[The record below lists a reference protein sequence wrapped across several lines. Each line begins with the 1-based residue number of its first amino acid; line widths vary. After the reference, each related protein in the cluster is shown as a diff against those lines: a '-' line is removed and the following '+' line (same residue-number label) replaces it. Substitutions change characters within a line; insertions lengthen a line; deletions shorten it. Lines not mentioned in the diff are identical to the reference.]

1 MLNSKMKR
9 SMAWIMSAAVI
20 MSAAPVS
27 AADFTAE
34 ADVEVTAEAADARA
48 EENTDAPEA
57 EAEEDGGFGSGE
69 MISEENTAEAGSDE
83 TGLTDEEN
91 AGDESADFMDGFS
104 DGSAEE
110 ESSDISDEFTDEGM
124 STEELVQAFA
134 EAGTED
140 PAPWSSVDSLPAG
153 TYENVTANLYVPG
166 AQNKILGVNAY
177 LNNPADPVG
186 MSGVFG
192 VPTDPVYNDASMVI
206 DENGKITLT
215 LELKNQVFELLQVKD
230 GTNVHVK
237 EIERSDTWAYDNV
250 DKIDMGDGTYKGR
263 IKKIVFELDDFSGLY
278 TLGDCVEFGIILYD
292 EQNPEKDVK
301 WYVPL
306 NLAVDFEEQKPDVNI
321 SRKAFFNEE
330 AKAGISARGRDM
342 DKVVA
347 DVRKVTSGEIFEK
360 VGSYLK
366 ENCVYND
373 EINYNLYY
381 FSLSRNDGK
390 DISESKVQY
399 NFFTSTNMGIEF
411 VNPEIYQWENDSLSA
426 KKSDGNTTREFWN
439 GQEGDVF
446 EAVNLYDGLK
456 FGYVVII
463 NSSSY
468 LKRQRTYVDDNTG
481 ISAIYHGYN
490 GGSGNCDENTLL
502 TNTEFAVQK
511 NDVSNTEEL
520 KKLLLENGQSSF
532 KQLKLGESYRIALY
546 KRSGDSKTLGTLK
559 NATYEDILFPKKM
572 VENQDVYKVVYD
584 RDTKQY
590 VSVEKMETTEDGD
603 YIKINAVDTTLSIGN
618 QTKQMQLYYSAIDE
632 NYVGSRSKSQCQF
645 FVFVE
650 EGAIAK
656 KPSAPDSVFTYD
668 ATEKV
673 VISESNYYTV
683 EGTSTAT
690 LPGTYHVKVTLNE
703 GYFWTDGTTDPVEFD
718 WIIKALQTEKPV
730 AISGL
735 TYNGESQTGVAAGT
749 GYNLA
754 GTYTAKDAGT
764 YNAKVLLADGYEW
777 SDGTTDALT
786 LTWSIAKKA
795 VAKPSAAKDL
805 VYNGKSQTGVAA
817 GEGYTVT
824 GNTQTDAGDYT
835 AVATLDKNHAWADGT
850 TNSAKAAW
858 SIAKKTVAKPS
869 AVANLVYTG
878 KVQTGVTSGEG
889 YTVTGNTQTNA
900 GTYAAVATLDKNHAW
915 ADGTTAPAT
924 VQWTIT
930 KAAQNVTAKTAS
942 KSYKLAT
949 VKKKAQSFT
958 IGAAADGTLTYKVT
972 ATPSKKAAKYLT
984 VTKNGKVTVKKGA
997 PAGTYTITV
1006 SAAETA
1012 NYQAAFKEVTVKV
1025 NKTSQKVS
1033 AKVSSKTI
1041 KSKQIAKKN
1050 YAFTI
1055 GAKGKGKLTYK
1066 VTSTPKNGTKYI
1078 SVNKNGKVTVKKKTP
1093 KGTYKIT
1100 VTAAGNATYAKATK
1114 TITVKVK

>member
-27 AADFTAE
+27 AADSTAE
-34 ADVEVTAEAADARA
+34 ADVEVTAEAADAGA
-48 EENTDAPEA
+48 EENSDAPEA

-215 LELKNQVFELLQVKD
+215 LELKNQVFELLQIKD

-330 AKAGISARGRDM
+330 AKAGISVRGRDM

-650 EGAIAK
+650 EGAIAE
-656 KPSAPDSVFTYD
+656 KPSAPNSAFTYD
-668 ATEKV
+668 STKKEAV
-673 VISESNYYTV
+673 PESNYYTV

-703 GYFWTDGTTDPVEFD
+703 GYFWTDETTDPVEFD
-718 WIIKALQTEKPV
+718 WIIKALQTENPV

-835 AVATLDKNHAWADGT
+835 AVAALDKNYAWADGT
-850 TNSAKAAW
+850 TDSAKAAW

-869 AVANLVYTG
+869 AAANLVYTG
-878 KVQTGVTSGEG
+878 SEQTGVAAGEG

-900 GTYAAVATLDKNHAW
+900 GSYAAVATLDKNHAW
-915 ADGTTAPAT
+915 TDGTTAPAT

-930 KAAQNVTAKTAS
+930 KAAQNVIAKTAS
-942 KSYKLAT
+942 KSYKIAT

-984 VTKNGKVTVKKGA
+984 VTKKGKVTVKKGA
-997 PAGTYTITV
+997 PAGIYTITV
-1006 SAAETA
+1006 SAAETT
-1012 NYQAAFKEVTVKV
+1012 NCQAASKEVTVKV

-1050 YAFTI
+1050 ATFTI

-1078 SVNKNGKVTVKKKTP
+1078 SVNKNGKVTVKKKAP

>member
-1 MLNSKMKR
+1 MKSVTKGILGEPQGWESILQGEPVNIKGIAANNIIARKEKEEEKKMLNSKMKR

-34 ADVEVTAEAADARA
+34 ADVEVTAEAADAGA

-57 EAEEDGGFGSGE
+57 EAEKDGGFGSGK

-177 LNNPADPVG
+177 LNNPADPTG

-192 VPTDPVYNDASMVI
+192 TPTEPMYNEASMVVN
-206 DENGKITLT
+206 ENGKITLT
-215 LELKNQVFELLQVKD
+215 IELKNQVFELLQVKD
-230 GTNVHVK
+230 GKNIHVK
-237 EIERSDTWAYDNV
+237 EVERSDTWAYDNV
-250 DKIDMGDGTYKGR
+250 DKVDMGDGTFKGR
-263 IKKIVFELDDFSGLY
+263 ITKIVFELDDFSGLY

-292 EQNPEKDVK
+292 EQNPDKDVK

-321 SRKAFFNEE
+321 SNKAFFNDD
-330 AKAGISARGRDM
+330 ARVGIAARGRDM

-347 DVRKVTSGEIFEK
+347 DIHEVTSGEEFDK
-360 VGSYLK
+360 VDTFMK
-366 ENCVYND
+366 ENCA
-373 EINYNLYY
+373 EQPNYKLYY
-381 FSLSRNDGK
+381 FSLNRTDGK
-390 DISESKVQY
+390 DISESKLKY
-399 NFFTSTNMGIEF
+399 SFFKSVF
-411 VNPEIYQWENDSLSA
+411 HEINNNSAQVYQWQGNSLSEM
-426 KKSDGNTTREFWN
+426 KNEGNTTREYWN
-439 GQEGDVF
+439 GQDGDIW
-446 EAVNLYDGLK
+446 EAVTIYEGLK
-456 FGYVVII
+456 FGYVII
-463 NSSSY
+463 CDKNSNV
-468 LKRQRTYVDDNTG
+468 KCQRTFTDESTG
-481 ISAIYHGYN
+481 ISAIYHGFN
-490 GGSGNCDENTLL
+490 NSDNCNENMLT
-502 TNTEFAVQK
+502 TNTEFVVRK
-511 NDVSNTEEL
+511 NDVSNPDEL
-520 KKLLLENGQSSF
+520 KQMILELGQSSF
-532 KQLKLGESYRIALY
+532 KQLKIEDSYRLALY
-546 KRSGDSKTLGTLK
+546 RRSGDSKTLGAQK
-559 NATYEDILFPKKM
+559 NITYTDILFPKNL
-572 VENQDVYKVVYD
+572 VENQNIYKVVYD
-584 RDTKQY
+584 RDAKQY
-590 VSVEKMETTEDGD
+590 VSVEKMEIVEEGEN
-603 YIKINAVDTTLSIGN
+603 IKVNAVDTTLSNGN
-618 QTKQMQLYYSAIDE
+618 QFKQMQLYYSAIDE

-645 FVFVE
+645 FVFVG
-650 EGAIAK
+650 EGAAAD
-656 KPSAPDSVFTYD
+656 KPSVPTSAFTYD

-673 VISESNYYTV
+673 VVPESKYYTV

-703 GYFWTDGTTDPVEFD
+703 GYFWTNETTDPVEFD
-718 WIIKALQTEKPV
+718 WTIKALQTEKPV
-730 AISGL
+730 AISVL
-735 TYNGESQTGVAAGT
+735 TYNGEFQTGVKAGT

-795 VAKPSAAKDL
+795 VAKPSAA
-805 VYNGKSQTGVAA
+805 
-817 GEGYTVT
+817 
-824 GNTQTDAGDYT
+824 
-835 AVATLDKNHAWADGT
+835 
-850 TNSAKAAW
+850 
-858 SIAKKTVAKPS
+858 
-869 AVANLVYTG
+869 ANLVYTG
-878 KVQTGVTSGEG
+878 KVQIGVTAGEG
-889 YTVTGNTQTNA
+889 YTVIGNTQTNA
-900 GTYAAVATLDKNHAW
+900 GTYAAVATLDKNHTW
-915 ADGTTAPAT
+915 TDGTTAPAT
-924 VQWTIT
+924 VQWIIA
-930 KAAQNVTAKTAS
+930 KAGQNVTAKTAS

-984 VTKNGKVTVKKGA
+984 VTKKGKVTVKKGA

-1078 SVNKNGKVTVKKKTP
+1078 SVNKNGKVTVKKKAP

-1100 VTAAGNATYAKATK
+1100 VTAAGNAIYAKATK

>member
-34 ADVEVTAEAADARA
+34 ADVEVTAEAADAGA

-330 AKAGISARGRDM
+330 AKAGISARGLDM

-347 DVRKVTSGEIFEK
+347 DVRKVTSGEVFEK
-360 VGSYLK
+360 VDSYLK
-366 ENCVYND
+366 ENCSSVS
-373 EINYNLYY
+373 EGINYNLYY
-381 FSLSRNDGK
+381 FSLSRTDGK
-390 DISESKVQY
+390 DISESKLKY
-399 NFFTSTNMGIEF
+399 NFFTSVFGQYNH
-411 VNPEIYQWENDSLSA
+411 PQIYQWENDSLSE
-426 KKSDGNTTREFWN
+426 KKGDGNTTREFWN
-439 GQEGDVF
+439 GQDGDVF
-446 EAVNLYDGLK
+446 EAVDLYAGLK
-456 FGYVVII
+456 FGYVVIVDGYSTQI
-463 NSSSY
+463 
-468 LKRQRTYVDDNTG
+468 KRQRTYIDDNTG
-481 ISAIYHGYN
+481 ISAIYHGHN
-490 GGSGNCDENTLL
+490 GLNSNCDENTLA

-511 NDVSNTEEL
+511 NNVSNVDEL

-532 KQLKLGESYRIALY
+532 KQLKLEESYRIALY
-546 KRSGDSKTLGTLK
+546 RRSGDSKTLGAQK
-559 NATYEDILFPKKM
+559 NGTYEDILFPKKM
-572 VENQDVYKVVYD
+572 VENQDIYKVVYD

-603 YIKINAVDTTLSIGN
+603 YIKINAVDTTLSFGQ

-645 FVFVE
+645 FVFVG
-650 EGAIAK
+650 EGAAAD
-656 KPSAPDSVFTYD
+656 KPSVPTSAFTYD

-673 VISESNYYTV
+673 VVPENKYYTV
-683 EGTSTAT
+683 EGTSSAK
-690 LPGTYHVKVTLNE
+690 LPGSYKVTVTLKD
-703 GYFWTDGTTDPVEFD
+703 GYAWKDGTTDPIEFT
-718 WIIKALQTEKPV
+718 WNIKALQTEKPV
-730 AISGL
+730 AISVL
-735 TYNGESQTGVAAGT
+735 TYNGEFQTGVKAGT

-805 VYNGKSQTGVAA
+805 VYNGKSQTGVAV

-824 GNTQTDAGDYT
+824 GNAQTDAGDYT
-835 AVATLDKNHAWADGT
+835 AVAALNKNYAWADGT
-850 TNSAKAAW
+850 TDSVKVAW
-858 SIAKKTVAKPS
+858 SIAKKAVAKPS
-869 AVANLVYTG
+869 AAANLVYTG
-878 KVQTGVTSGEG
+878 KVQIGVTAGEG

-900 GTYAAVATLDKNHAW
+900 GTYAAVATLDKNHTW
-915 ADGTTAPAT
+915 TDGTTAPAT
-924 VQWTIT
+924 VQWIIA
-930 KAAQNVTAKTAS
+930 KAGQNVTAKTAF

-984 VTKNGKVTVKKGA
+984 VTKKGKVTVKKGA

-1078 SVNKNGKVTVKKKTP
+1078 SVNKNGKVTVKKKAP

>member
-754 GTYTAKDAGT
+754 GTYTAKDAG
-764 YNAKVLLADGYEW
+764 
-777 SDGTTDALT
+777 
-786 LTWSIAKKA
+786 
-795 VAKPSAAKDL
+795 
-805 VYNGKSQTGVAA
+805 
-817 GEGYTVT
+817 
-824 GNTQTDAGDYT
+824 
-835 AVATLDKNHAWADGT
+835 
-850 TNSAKAAW
+850 
-858 SIAKKTVAKPS
+858 
-869 AVANLVYTG
+869 
-878 KVQTGVTSGEG
+878 
-889 YTVTGNTQTNA
+889 
-900 GTYAAVATLDKNHAW
+900 
-915 ADGTTAPAT
+915 
-924 VQWTIT
+924 
-930 KAAQNVTAKTAS
+930 
-942 KSYKLAT
+942 
-949 VKKKAQSFT
+949 
-958 IGAAADGTLTYKVT
+958 
-972 ATPSKKAAKYLT
+972 YLQRQGSPCRRLR
-984 VTKNGKVTVKKGA
+984 VV
-997 PAGTYTITV
+997 
-1006 SAAETA
+1006 
-1012 NYQAAFKEVTVKV
+1012 
-1025 NKTSQKVS
+1025 
-1033 AKVSSKTI
+1033 
-1041 KSKQIAKKN
+1041 
-1050 YAFTI
+1050 
-1055 GAKGKGKLTYK
+1055 
-1066 VTSTPKNGTKYI
+1066 
-1078 SVNKNGKVTVKKKTP
+1078 
-1093 KGTYKIT
+1093 
-1100 VTAAGNATYAKATK
+1100 
-1114 TITVKVK
+1114 

>member
-34 ADVEVTAEAADARA
+34 ADVEVTAEAADAGA

-57 EAEEDGGFGSGE
+57 EAEKDGGFGSGK

-177 LNNPADPVG
+177 LNNPADPTG

-192 VPTDPVYNDASMVI
+192 TPTEPMYNEASMVVN
-206 DENGKITLT
+206 ENGKITLT
-215 LELKNQVFELLQVKD
+215 IELKNQVFELLQVKD
-230 GTNVHVK
+230 GKNIHVK
-237 EIERSDTWAYDNV
+237 EVERSDTWAYDNV
-250 DKIDMGDGTYKGR
+250 DKVDMGDGTFKGR
-263 IKKIVFELDDFSGLY
+263 ITKIVFELDDFSGLY

-292 EQNPEKDVK
+292 EQNPDKDVK

-321 SRKAFFNEE
+321 SNKAFFNDD
-330 AKAGISARGRDM
+330 ARVGIAARGRDM

-347 DVRKVTSGEIFEK
+347 DIHEVTSGEEFDK
-360 VGSYLK
+360 VDTFMK
-366 ENCVYND
+366 ENCA
-373 EINYNLYY
+373 EQPNYKLYY
-381 FSLSRNDGK
+381 FSLNRTDGK
-390 DISESKVQY
+390 DISESKLKY
-399 NFFTSTNMGIEF
+399 SFFKSVF
-411 VNPEIYQWENDSLSA
+411 HEINNNSAQVYQWQGNSLSEM
-426 KKSDGNTTREFWN
+426 KNEGNTTREYWN
-439 GQEGDVF
+439 GQDGDIW
-446 EAVNLYDGLK
+446 EAVTIYEGLK
-456 FGYVVII
+456 FGYVII
-463 NSSSY
+463 CDKNSNV
-468 LKRQRTYVDDNTG
+468 KCQRTFTDESTG
-481 ISAIYHGYN
+481 ISAIYHGFN
-490 GGSGNCDENTLL
+490 NSDNCNENMLT
-502 TNTEFAVQK
+502 TNTEFVVRK
-511 NDVSNTEEL
+511 NDVSNPDEL
-520 KKLLLENGQSSF
+520 KQMILELGQSSF
-532 KQLKLGESYRIALY
+532 KQLKIEDSYRLALY
-546 KRSGDSKTLGTLK
+546 RRSGDSKTLGAQK
-559 NATYEDILFPKKM
+559 NITYTDILFPKNL
-572 VENQDVYKVVYD
+572 VENQNIYKVVYD
-584 RDTKQY
+584 RDAKQY
-590 VSVEKMETTEDGD
+590 VSVEKMEIVEEGEN
-603 YIKINAVDTTLSIGN
+603 IKVNAVDTTLSNGN
-618 QTKQMQLYYSAIDE
+618 QFKQMQLYYSAIDE

-645 FVFVE
+645 FVFVG
-650 EGAIAK
+650 EGAAAD
-656 KPSAPDSVFTYD
+656 KPSVPTSAFTYD

-673 VISESNYYTV
+673 VVPESKYYTV

-703 GYFWTDGTTDPVEFD
+703 GYFWTNETTDPVEFD
-718 WIIKALQTEKPV
+718 WTIKALQTEKPV
-730 AISGL
+730 AISVL
-735 TYNGESQTGVAAGT
+735 TYNGEFQTGVKAGT

-795 VAKPSAAKDL
+795 VAKPSAA
-805 VYNGKSQTGVAA
+805 
-817 GEGYTVT
+817 
-824 GNTQTDAGDYT
+824 
-835 AVATLDKNHAWADGT
+835 
-850 TNSAKAAW
+850 
-858 SIAKKTVAKPS
+858 
-869 AVANLVYTG
+869 ANLVYTG
-878 KVQTGVTSGEG
+878 KVQIGVTAGEG
-889 YTVTGNTQTNA
+889 YTVIGNTQTNA
-900 GTYAAVATLDKNHAW
+900 GTYAAVATLDKNHTW
-915 ADGTTAPAT
+915 TDGTTAPAT
-924 VQWTIT
+924 VQWIIA
-930 KAAQNVTAKTAS
+930 KAGQNVTAKTAS

-984 VTKNGKVTVKKGA
+984 VTKKGKVTVKKGA

-1078 SVNKNGKVTVKKKTP
+1078 SVNKNGKVTVKKKAP

-1100 VTAAGNATYAKATK
+1100 VTAAGNAIYAKATK

>member
-34 ADVEVTAEAADARA
+34 ADVEVTAEAADAGA

-735 TYNGESQTGVAAGT
+735 TYNGEFQTGVKAGT

-795 VAKPSAAKDL
+795 VAKPSAA
-805 VYNGKSQTGVAA
+805 
-817 GEGYTVT
+817 
-824 GNTQTDAGDYT
+824 
-835 AVATLDKNHAWADGT
+835 
-850 TNSAKAAW
+850 
-858 SIAKKTVAKPS
+858 
-869 AVANLVYTG
+869 ANLVYTG
-878 KVQTGVTSGEG
+878 KVQTGVTAGEG

-900 GTYAAVATLDKNHAW
+900 GTYAAVATLDKNHTW
-915 ADGTTAPAT
+915 TDGTTAPAT
-924 VQWTIT
+924 VQWIIA
-930 KAAQNVTAKTAS
+930 KAGQNVTAKTAF

-984 VTKNGKVTVKKGA
+984 VTKKGKVTVKKGA

-1012 NYQAAFKEVTVKV
+1012 NYQAASKEVTVKV

-1066 VTSTPKNGTKYI
+1066 VTSTQKNGTKYI
-1078 SVNKNGKVTVKKKTP
+1078 SVNKNGKVTVKKKAP